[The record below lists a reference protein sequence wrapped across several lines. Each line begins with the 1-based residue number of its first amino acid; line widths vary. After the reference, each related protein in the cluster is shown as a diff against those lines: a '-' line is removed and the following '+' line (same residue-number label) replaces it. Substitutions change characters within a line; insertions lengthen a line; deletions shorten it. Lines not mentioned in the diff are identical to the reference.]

1 MSEETL
7 FQQLVSSEE
16 TLSLLSFSVHLCSYF
31 RLNVTKI
38 FCKNIEMQKQKG
50 GGIDFRGKDLFDPLG
65 KCVQRHLRE
74 WPRENIQHTHNIRK
88 TQDRKRES
96 TQHRHK
102 H

>member
-74 WPRENIQHTHNIRK
+74 WPRENTQHTQYKENIRHEK
-88 TQDRKRES
+88 GKYTAQAQAR
-96 TQHRHK
+96 
-102 H
+102 